1 MDKLLFTPGPLTTSM
16 SVKEAMLHDYGSR
29 DLFFINL
36 VKEIRESLLTL
47 GQVSKESGYEAV
59 IMQGSGTFG
68 VESVISSVIPQKGN
82 LLILIN
88 GAYGE
93 RIARIAAI
101 HKIPYQSLVFEENSV
116 PDLEQTEELLST
128 GEFTHVVMS

>member
-36 VKEIRESLLTL
+36 VKEIRESLLVL

-68 VESVISSVIPQKGN
+68 VESVNSTKGK
-82 LLILIN
+82 LIN
-88 GAYGE
+88 
-93 RIARIAAI
+93 
-101 HKIPYQSLVFEENSV
+101 FN
-116 PDLEQTEELLST
+116 
-128 GEFTHVVMS
+128 